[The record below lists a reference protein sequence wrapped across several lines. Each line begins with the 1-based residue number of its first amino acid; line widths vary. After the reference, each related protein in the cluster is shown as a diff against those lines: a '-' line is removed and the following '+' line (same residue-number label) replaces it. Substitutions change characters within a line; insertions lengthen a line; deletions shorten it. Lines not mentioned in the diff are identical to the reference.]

1 MYGFSSCCLNDSF
14 KAAQRESDSVRLGR
28 RPSLCHE
35 SLFPLFPT
43 ALSCLGSRVD
53 GPSGVSSCPLGP
65 AALRRLGTPWKGGP
79 PWSLPGATSSR
90 QLPGQGDHPE
100 GRGWRSRG
108 PGGGEPVGA
117 VNQSVSV
124 ATQQTLCSRERICAE
139 EQEAATALAPEHGCP
154 RRGAG
159 AAADPLREG
168 GHRPLP
174 AARPHSCCSKG
185 AGSWVSPKPSHLG
198 TVGEE
203 MKLMCDNCHCEAI
216 LGN

>member
-1 MYGFSSCCLNDSF
+1 MRLWSELG
-14 KAAQRESDSVRLGR
+14 SVFPSRLGR

-124 ATQQTLCSRERICAE
+124 VTGQAFRYHHSTLVSFRSSDTLKEEPLKMFPACA
-139 EQEAATALAPEHGCP
+139 G
-154 RRGAG
+154 GA
-159 AAADPLREG
+159 R
-168 GHRPLP
+168 
-174 AARPHSCCSKG
+174 
-185 AGSWVSPKPSHLG
+185 
-198 TVGEE
+198 
-203 MKLMCDNCHCEAI
+203 
-216 LGN
+216 